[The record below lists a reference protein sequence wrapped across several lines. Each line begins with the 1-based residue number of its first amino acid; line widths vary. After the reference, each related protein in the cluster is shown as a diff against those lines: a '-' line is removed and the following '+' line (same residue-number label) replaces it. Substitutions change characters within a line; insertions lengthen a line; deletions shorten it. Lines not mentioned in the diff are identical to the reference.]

1 MKPQYSLNELKKM
14 YKSQIPRKE
23 KKKVSNELLSGDH
36 SKSNK
41 NNVKSKWIEFE
52 GQR

>member
-14 YKSQIPRKE
+14 YKSQRPRKE
-23 KKKVSNELLSGDH
+23 KKKSVSNKLLTEW
-36 SKSNK
+36 NK
-41 NNVKSKWIEFE
+41 KNVKSKWIEVQ